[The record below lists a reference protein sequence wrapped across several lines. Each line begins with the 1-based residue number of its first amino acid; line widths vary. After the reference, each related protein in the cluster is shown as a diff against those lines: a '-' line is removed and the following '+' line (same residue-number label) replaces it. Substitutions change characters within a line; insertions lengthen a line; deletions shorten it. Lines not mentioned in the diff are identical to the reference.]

1 MATAPIS
8 RRLNLTRDQLAEFLS
23 DQQQIRQFELLFESI
38 NLVPVENGGT
48 GQSTYTNGD
57 LLIGSTPGLAKNKL
71 TAGTGIAVT
80 NGAGTIALAITNTT
94 VIPASYTY
102 ASLTVDAQGRL
113 TAASSGVA
121 PVTAVTGV
129 APISSTGGLTPA
141 ISLDDTAVTPG
152 SYTFTNLTVDAKGR
166 LTAASS
172 GNPLAGGISVTITT
186 AKLTVAGANGS
197 MTFVNGILTAQT
209 QAT

>member
-1 MATAPIS
+1 MATQ
-8 RRLNLTRDQLAEFLS
+8 RLNLTRDQLATFLVN
-23 DQQQIRQFELLFESI
+23 QEQIRQFELLFSNI

-48 GQSTYTNGD
+48 GQSSYENGD
-57 LLIGSTPGLAKNKL
+57 LLIGNAPGLAKNKL
-71 TAGTGIAVT
+71 TAGTGINVT
-80 NGAGTIALAITNTT
+80 NGPGTIALALTDTAVT
-94 VIPASYTY
+94 PGSYTY
-102 ASLTVDAQGRL
+102 SSLTVDAQGRL
-113 TAASSGVA
+113 TAAADGVP

>member
-8 RRLNLTRDQLAEFLS
+8 RKLNLTRDQLAAFLT
-23 DQQQIRQFELLFESI
+23 DQQQIRQFELLFATL

-48 GQSTYTNGD
+48 GQSTYTDGD

-129 APISSTGGLTPA
+129 APIASSGGLTPA
-141 ISLDDTAVTPG
+141 ISLNDTTVTPA
-152 SYTFTNLTVDAKGR
+152 SYTFANITVDAQGR

-172 GNPLAGGISVTITT
+172 GNPLSGGISATITT
-186 AKLTVAGANGS
+186 AKLTLSGTDGS
-197 MTFVNGILTAQT
+197 MTFTNGLLTAQT
-209 QAT
+209 PAT

>member
-1 MATAPIS
+1 MATQ
-8 RRLNLTRDQLAEFLS
+8 RLNLTRDQLALFLVN
-23 DQQQIRQFELLFESI
+23 QEQIRQFELLFSNI

-48 GQSTYTNGD
+48 GQTSYTDGD
-57 LLIGSTPGLAKNKL
+57 LLIGDAPGLAKNKL
-71 TAGTGIAVT
+71 TAGTGINVT
-80 NGAGTIALAITNTT
+80 NGPGTIALALTDTAVT
-94 VIPASYTY
+94 PGSYTY
-102 ASLTVDAQGRL
+102 SSLTVDAQGRL
-113 TAASSGVA
+113 TAAADGVP

-166 LTAASS
+166 LTAAAS

>member
-1 MATAPIS
+1 MAK
-8 RRLNLTRDQLAEFLS
+8 LNLTRDQLALFLT
-23 DQQQIRQFELLFESI
+23 DQQQIRQFELLFSNI
-38 NLVPVENGGT
+38 NLVQVENGGT
-48 GQSTYTNGD
+48 GQTSYTDGD

-71 TAGTGIAVT
+71 TPGTGINVT
-80 NGAGTIALAITNTT
+80 NGPGTIAVALTNTAVT
-94 VIPASYTY
+94 PGSYTY
-102 ASLTVDAQGRL
+102 SSLTVDAQGRL
-113 TAASSGVA
+113 TAAASGVP

-129 APISSTGGLTPA
+129 APIASTGGLTPA
-141 ISLDDTAVTPG
+141 ISLNDTTVTPG

-186 AKLTVAGANGS
+186 AKLTLAGADGS

>member
-1 MATAPIS
+1 MATQ
-8 RRLNLTRDQLAEFLS
+8 RLNLTRDQLATFLVN
-23 DQQQIRQFELLFESI
+23 QEQIRQFELLFSNI
-38 NLVPVENGGT
+38 NLVPVESGGT
-48 GQSTYTNGD
+48 GQTSYTDGD
-57 LLIGSTPGLAKNKL
+57 LLIGDAPGLAKNKL
-71 TAGTGIAVT
+71 TAGTGINVT
-80 NGAGTIALAITNTT
+80 NGPGTIALALTDTAVT
-94 VIPASYTY
+94 PGSYTY
-102 ASLTVDAQGRL
+102 SSLTVDAQGRL
-113 TAASSGVA
+113 TAAASGVS

-129 APISSTGGLTPA
+129 APISSTGGLIPA

-166 LTAASS
+166 LTAAAS

>member
-1 MATAPIS
+1 MAIS
-8 RRLNLTRDQLAEFLS
+8 RKLSLTRDQLAAFLP
-23 DQQQIRQFELLFESI
+23 DQEQIKQFELLFANI
-38 NLVPVENGGT
+38 NLVQVENGGT
-48 GQSTYTNGD
+48 GQTSYTDGD
-57 LLIGSTPGLAKNKL
+57 LLIGNTPGLAKNKL
-71 TAGTGIAVT
+71 TPGTGINVT
-80 NGAGTIALAITNTT
+80 NGPGTIALSLTNTAVT
-94 VIPASYTY
+94 PGSYTY
-102 ASLTVDAQGRL
+102 SSFTVNAQGRL
-113 TAASSGVA
+113 TAAASGVP

-129 APISSTGGLTPA
+129 APISSSGGLTPA

-172 GNPLAGGISVTITT
+172 GNPLAGGISATITT
-186 AKLTVAGANGS
+186 AKLTLAGANGS

>member
-1 MATAPIS
+1 MATQ
-8 RRLNLTRDQLAEFLS
+8 RLNLTRDQLATFLVN
-23 DQQQIRQFELLFESI
+23 QEQIRQFELLFSNI

-48 GQSTYTNGD
+48 GQTSYTDGD
-57 LLIGSTPGLAKNKL
+57 LLIGDAPGLAKNKL
-71 TAGTGIAVT
+71 TAGTGINVT
-80 NGAGTIALAITNTT
+80 NGPGTIALALTDTAVT
-94 VIPASYTY
+94 PGSYTY
-102 ASLTVDAQGRL
+102 SSLTVDAQGRL
-113 TAASSGVA
+113 TAAADGVP

-166 LTAASS
+166 LTAAAS

-197 MTFVNGILTAQT
+197 MTFVNGILTAQI

>member
-1 MATAPIS
+1 MATS
-8 RRLNLTRDQLAEFLS
+8 RRISLTRDQLATFLG
-23 DQQQIRQFELLFESI
+23 DQEQIRQFELLFSNI

-48 GQSTYTNGD
+48 GQTSYTDGD

-71 TAGTGIAVT
+71 TPGTGINVT
-80 NGAGTIALAITNTT
+80 NGPGTITVTLANTAVT
-94 VIPASYTY
+94 PGSYTY
-102 ASLTVDAQGRL
+102 SSLTVDAQGRL
-113 TAASSGVA
+113 TAAASGVP

-129 APISSTGGLTPA
+129 APIASTGGLTPA
-141 ISLDDTAVTPG
+141 ISLNDTAVTPG

-172 GNPLAGGISVTITT
+172 GNPLAGGISATITT
-186 AKLTVAGANGS
+186 AKLTPGGTDGS

>member
-1 MATAPIS
+1 MATQ
-8 RRLNLTRDQLAEFLS
+8 RLNLTRDQLATFLVN
-23 DQQQIRQFELLFESI
+23 QEQIRQFELLFSNI

-48 GQSTYTNGD
+48 GQTSYTDGD
-57 LLIGSTPGLAKNKL
+57 LLIGDAPGLAKNKL
-71 TAGTGIAVT
+71 TAGTGINVT
-80 NGAGTIALAITNTT
+80 NGPGTIALALTDTAVT
-94 VIPASYTY
+94 PGSYTY
-102 ASLTVDAQGRL
+102 SSLTVDAQGRL
-113 TAASSGVA
+113 TAAADGVA

-141 ISLDDTAVTPG
+141 ISLDDTAVSPG

>member
-1 MATAPIS
+1 MAT
-8 RRLNLTRDQLAEFLS
+8 RRLNLTRDQLALFLVN
-23 DQQQIRQFELLFESI
+23 QEQIRQFELLFSNI

-48 GQSTYTNGD
+48 GQTSYTDGD
-57 LLIGSTPGLAKNKL
+57 LLIGNTPGLAKNKL
-71 TAGTGIAVT
+71 TAGTGINVT
-80 NGAGTIALAITNTT
+80 NGPGTIALALTNTAVT
-94 VIPASYTY
+94 PGSYTY
-102 ASLTVDAQGRL
+102 SSLTVDAQGRL
-113 TAASSGVA
+113 TAAANGVA

-129 APISSTGGLTPA
+129 APISSSGGLTPA

-172 GNPLAGGISVTITT
+172 GNPLSGGISVTITT
-186 AKLTVAGANGS
+186 AKLTTLGADGS

>member
-1 MATAPIS
+1 MATT
-8 RRLNLTRDQLAEFLS
+8 RRLSLTRDQLASFLS
-23 DQQQIRQFELLFESI
+23 DQEQIKQFELLFASI
-38 NLVPVENGGT
+38 SLVPVENGGT
-48 GQSTYTNGD
+48 GQSSYTDGD

-71 TAGTGIAVT
+71 TPGTGINVT
-80 NGAGTIALAITNTT
+80 NGPGTIALSLTNTSVT
-94 VIPASYTY
+94 PGSYTY
-102 ASLTVDAQGRL
+102 SSFTVNAQGRL
-113 TAASSGVA
+113 TAAANGVP

-129 APISSTGGLTPA
+129 APISSSGGLTPA
-141 ISLDDTAVTPG
+141 ISLNDTAVTPG

-172 GNPLAGGISVTITT
+172 GNPLAGGISATITT
-186 AKLTVAGANGS
+186 AKLTLAGANGS

>member
-1 MATAPIS
+1 MATQ
-8 RRLNLTRDQLAEFLS
+8 RLNLTRDQLATFLVN
-23 DQQQIRQFELLFESI
+23 QEQIRQFELLFSNI

-48 GQSTYTNGD
+48 GQTSYTDGD
-57 LLIGSTPGLAKNKL
+57 LLIGDAPGLAKNKL
-71 TAGTGIAVT
+71 TAGTGINVT
-80 NGAGTIALAITNTT
+80 NGPGTIALALTDTAVT
-94 VIPASYTY
+94 PGSYTY
-102 ASLTVDAQGRL
+102 SSLTVDAQGRL
-113 TAASSGVA
+113 TAAADGVP

-166 LTAASS
+166 LTAAAS

>member
-1 MATAPIS
+1 MATS
-8 RRLNLTRDQLAEFLS
+8 RRLSLTRDQLATFLG
-23 DQQQIRQFELLFESI
+23 DQEQIRQFELLFSNI

-48 GQSTYTNGD
+48 GQTSYTDGD

-71 TAGTGIAVT
+71 TPGTGINVT
-80 NGAGTIALAITNTT
+80 NGPGTIALSLTNTAVT
-94 VIPASYTY
+94 PGSYTY
-102 ASLTVDAQGRL
+102 SSLTVDAQGRL
-113 TAASSGVA
+113 TAAASGVP

-129 APISSTGGLTPA
+129 APIASTGGLTPA
-141 ISLDDTAVTPG
+141 ISLNDTAVTPG

-172 GNPLAGGISVTITT
+172 GNPLAGGISATITT
-186 AKLTVAGANGS
+186 AKLTLAGSNGS

>member
-1 MATAPIS
+1 MVTKK
-8 RRLNLTRDQLAEFLS
+8 LNLTRDQLATFLVN
-23 DQQQIRQFELLFESI
+23 QEQIRQFELLFSSI
-38 NLVPVENGGT
+38 NLVPVGSGGT
-48 GQSTYTNGD
+48 GQTSYTDGD
-57 LLIGSTPGLAKNKL
+57 LLIGDAPGLAKNKL
-71 TAGTGIAVT
+71 TAGTGINVT
-80 NGAGTIALAITNTT
+80 NGPGTIALALTDTT
-94 VIPASYTY
+94 VTPGSYTY
-102 ASLTVDAQGRL
+102 SSLTVDAQGRL
-113 TAASSGVA
+113 TAAASGVA

-166 LTAASS
+166 LTAAAS

-186 AKLTVAGANGS
+186 AKLTPVGADGS